1 MSLYDTSL
9 RLLGVALLVFLNGF
23 FVAAEFGLVG
33 ARNARLDQ
41 LATTGDQAAALARR
55 MQEQLDRYIAAA
67 QLGIT
72 LASLALGWIG
82 ESTIAALIEPPI
94 EQTLSQLL
102 SNAGVAESLAFTI
115 SQAVGIGFA
124 FAIITSLHI
133 VLGEQAPKIYTIRE
147 PERVVRWIA
156 RPLMLFDR
164 VFAPIIRILDWATS
178 LVLRLVGIRNTGG
191 GHGRVHSSEELRLL
205 VEESGEAGVLDEQAQ
220 EMLINVFSFGNRPA
234 YQAMIQRT
242 EVVTVDSDTT
252 VRIFLDRF
260 ATSGHTR
267 FPVLGPGGVD
277 DVQGIVSAKELL
289 LALRS
294 GDLDFDGPIGSF
306 VRPAFFTPETK
317 HVGDLLREMR
327 DQRHRMAI
335 LIDEYGGMAGVV
347 TLEDLIEEIIGDID
361 DNKQDPDENPQQIDD
376 YTTVVEGQMRV
387 ENANE
392 ELRLGIPTG
401 DYETLAGFI
410 LATIG
415 RLPNTGDHITHDGIR
430 LTVIEMQG
438 PRIKR
443 IEITRS

>member
-1 MSLYDTSL
+1 MNLYDTSL

-23 FVAAEFGLVG
+23 FVAAEFALVG
-33 ARNARLDQ
+33 ARHARLDQ
-41 LATTGDQAAALARR
+41 LATTGDQAATLARR

-94 EQTLSQLL
+94 EQILSQLL

-115 SQAVGIGFA
+115 SQAVGISLA

-147 PERVVRWIA
+147 PERVARWIA
-156 RPLMLFDR
+156 WPLMVFDR

-327 DQRHRMAI
+327 DQQHRMAI

-376 YTTVVEGQMRV
+376 YTTVVEGQIRV

-392 ELRLGIPTG
+392 ELHLGIPTG

-415 RLPNTGDHITHDGIR
+415 RLPNTGDSITHAGIR

>member
-1 MSLYDTSL
+1 M
-9 RLLGVALLVFLNGF
+9 V
-23 FVAAEFGLVG
+23 
-33 ARNARLDQ
+33 
-41 LATTGDQAAALARR
+41 
-55 MQEQLDRYIAAA
+55 
-67 QLGIT
+67 
-72 LASLALGWIG
+72 
-82 ESTIAALIEPPI
+82 
-94 EQTLSQLL
+94 
-102 SNAGVAESLAFTI
+102 
-115 SQAVGIGFA
+115 
-124 FAIITSLHI
+124 
-133 VLGEQAPKIYTIRE
+133 
-147 PERVVRWIA
+147 
-156 RPLMLFDR
+156 FDR

-327 DQRHRMAI
+327 DQQHRMAI

-376 YTTVVEGQMRV
+376 YTTVVEGQIRV

-392 ELRLGIPTG
+392 ELHLGIPTG

-415 RLPNTGDHITHDGIR
+415 RLPNTGDSITHAGIR